1 MKNRLDSD
9 SRTAQRT
16 LADVGVIPEQ
26 KIIDAVNLIYE
37 IEIPVEDLPKNLKGS
52 SHKVCVKK
60 FMGVKSV

>member
-26 KIIDAVNLIYE
+26 KIIDAVNIIYDE
-37 IEIPVEDLPKNLKGS
+37 IEIPVEDLPSKMKGS
-52 SHKVCVKK
+52 SHKICVKK
-60 FMGVKSV
+60 FNY

>member
-37 IEIPVEDLPKNLKGS
+37 IEIPVEDLPSKMKGS
-52 SHKVCVKK
+52 SHKICVKK